1 MRELDTLKPQIDNLT
16 HRIETMSDD
25 KREFEAAVNE
35 LGPLVSDFAGVAAT
49 EVSRQ

>member
-25 KREFEAAVNE
+25 KREFEAAARRARTASAS
-35 LGPLVSDFAGVAAT
+35 LVSTA
-49 EVSRQ
+49 